1 MAVLIKNSSDI
12 MGTEHSSNNWIIRV
26 ILNRNVA
33 LRGQQ
38 GRWPSNPKRVTCGP
52 ELMKEGKI
60 SMPVTKN
67 ECEENSPEPVQ
78 SWVNHGVPRIR

>member
-1 MAVLIKNSSDI
+1 M
-12 MGTEHSSNNWIIRV
+12 
-26 ILNRNVA
+26 
-33 LRGQQ
+33 
-38 GRWPSNPKRVTCGP
+38 CGP

-67 ECEENSPEPVQ
+67 ECEETSPEPVR